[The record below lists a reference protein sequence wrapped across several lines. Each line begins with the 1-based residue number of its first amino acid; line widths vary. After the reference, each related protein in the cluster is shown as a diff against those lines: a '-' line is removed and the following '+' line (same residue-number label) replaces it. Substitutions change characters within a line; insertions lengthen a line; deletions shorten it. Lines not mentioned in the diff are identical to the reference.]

1 MNKKA
6 LNTLEY
12 FKIIE
17 KLTDFAGS
25 KHGKELCQNL
35 LPSNDLDLI
44 INLQQQTTDAQIRI
58 LKKGSA
64 HFNGIHD
71 IRPSVMRL
79 KVESPLNTKEL
90 LQISSNLDATL
101 RIKAYGGYSGLDISP
116 EQTGDSLTNIFADL
130 EPLSDLNNEIKRC
143 IIAEEELAD
152 DSSPELKR
160 IRRSI
165 KNANDKIQNEI
176 SKIMSS
182 SQAKNIL
189 QENIVTMRN
198 GRYCLP
204 VKSEYKNHFQGMVHD
219 QSSTGST
226 FFIEP
231 LSVVKLNNEIKELSM
246 KEKEEI
252 EIILKDLSY
261 MSAQYLYE
269 IENNFTLLSDLDF
282 IFARATLS
290 ITMKGTEPKFNNK
303 GYINIKK
310 ARHPLIDKNKVVPI
324 DITIGRDYTMLIITG
339 PNTGGKTVSL
349 KTVGLL
355 TVMGQSGL
363 HIPAFDD
370 SELAIFKEVYAD
382 IGDEQSIEQS
392 LSTFSSHMTN
402 IVTILEKADHESLV
416 LFDELGAGTDPTEG
430 AALAISILSYLKNR
444 NIRTLATTHYSE
456 LKVYALSTPG
466 IINASCEFDIETLR
480 PTYRLL
486 IGIPGKSNAFA
497 ISSKLGLPDFIIKEA
512 NKYIGQQEKSF
523 EDLLSEL
530 EVNRIQIEN
539 EKEEISRY
547 RLEIEQLNKSLEKKS
562 TSIEL
567 QRERIL
573 NEAKEDAR
581 KLLTDAKDYA
591 DESIRKYNKWLQTGQ
606 NIKDMEDERTSLREK
621 LETHSNRLN
630 RKSNKLNKKVSPDTL
645 KVGDSVHVNT
655 LGLDGIV
662 GSLPN
667 PKGDLQVQMGILNSM
682 VNIKDISL
690 SNNKN
695 NAEPD
700 NPKPDRS
707 IIKQS
712 KAMSISTEINLIG
725 KTVDEALPDLDKY
738 LDDAYL
744 SRLSMVRVIHG
755 RGTGALKAAIHK
767 HLRRIKY
774 IKGYHLAEYNEGGDG
789 VTIVEFK

>member
-12 FKIIE
+12 FKIIDN
-17 KLTDFAGS
+17 LTNLAGS

-35 LPSNDLDLI
+35 LPSHDLDLI
-44 INLQQQTTDAQIRI
+44 IKLQQETTDAQSRI
-58 LKKGSA
+58 LKKGSV

-71 IRPSVMRL
+71 VRPSVMRL

-101 RIKAYGGYSGLDISP
+101 RIKAYGGYTGLDITS
-116 EQTGDSLTNIFADL
+116 EQVSDSLTMIFADL
-130 EPLSDLNNEIKRC
+130 EPLSNLNNEIKRC
-143 IIAEEELAD
+143 IIAEDELAD
-152 DSSPELKR
+152 DSSPELKS
-160 IRRSI
+160 IRRTI
-165 KNANDKIQNEI
+165 RNANEKIQIEI
-176 SKIMSS
+176 SKIMAS
-182 SQAKNIL
+182 SQAKNVL

-231 LSVVKLNNEIKELSM
+231 LSVVRLNNEIKELTM

-252 EIILKDLSY
+252 ENILKDLSF
-261 MSAQYLYE
+261 MSAQYLNE
-269 IENNFTLLSDLDF
+269 IENNFTLLSNLDF
-282 IFARATLS
+282 IFARASLS
-290 ITMKGTEPKFNNK
+290 IIMKGIEPKFNNN

-310 ARHPLIDKNKVVPI
+310 ARHPLLDKKIVVPI

-363 HIPAFDD
+363 HIPAFDG

-402 IVTILEKADHESLV
+402 IVTILEKANHESLV

-430 AALAISILSYLKNR
+430 AALAMSILSYLKNR

-497 ISSKLGLPDFIIKEA
+497 ISSKLGLPDFIIEEA

-523 EDLLSEL
+523 EDLLSDL
-530 EVNRIQIEN
+530 EINRIQIEK
-539 EKEEISRY
+539 EKKEISKY

-562 TSIEL
+562 ASIEL

-581 KLLTDAKDYA
+581 KLLINAKDYA

-606 NIKDMEDERTSLREK
+606 NIKDMEDERSSLREK
-621 LETHSNRLN
+621 VQAHSNKIN
-630 RKSNKLNKKVSPDTL
+630 HKPIKSNKKVNADTL
-645 KVGDSVHVNT
+645 KIGDSVHVNT
-655 LGLDGIV
+655 LGLNGTV
-662 GSLPN
+662 TSLAN
-667 PKGDLQVQMGILNSM
+667 LKGDLQVQMGILNSM

-690 SNNKN
+690 ISNKDTI
-695 NAEPD
+695 ASD
-700 NPKPDRS
+700 NPKPDKS
-707 IIKQS
+707 IMRQS
-712 KAMSISTEINLIG
+712 KALTISAEINLIG

-744 SRLSMVRVIHG
+744 SRLSKVRVIHG
-755 RGTGALKAAIHK
+755 RGTGALKTAIHK
-767 HLRRIKY
+767 HLRKIKY
-774 IKGYHLAEYNEGGDG
+774 IKGYYLAEYNEGGDG